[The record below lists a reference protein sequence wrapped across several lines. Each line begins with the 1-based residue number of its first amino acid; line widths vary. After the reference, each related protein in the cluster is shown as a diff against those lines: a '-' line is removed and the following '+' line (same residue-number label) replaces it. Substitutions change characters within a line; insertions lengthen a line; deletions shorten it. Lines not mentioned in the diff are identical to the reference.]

1 MDEFL
6 ERMRKSGNVYLSCA
20 AAGIPRRTAYRWR
33 DKWATFAEKWDEAKD
48 DAVDKLD
55 AEAWKRATDGASDR
69 LLMFLL
75 KAHKPEV
82 YSPVQRLKHEG
93 TGEDGAIIVEERYTD
108 DQRNR
113 GLAAFAGCLADALRA
128 RESASDS
135 GPGVAVDAA
144 ERAAVAG
151 VSESGG

>member
-82 YSPVQRLKHEG
+82 YSPVQRMSHEG
-93 TGEDGAIIVEERYTD
+93 IGENGAIEVSVTTSPRDEIAR
-108 DQRNR
+108 R
-113 GLAAFAGCLADALRA
+113 LAGIEA
-128 RESASDS
+128 RERTD
-135 GPGVAVDAA
+135 GDPQ
-144 ERAAVAG
+144 
-151 VSESGG
+151 